1 MAKEKGVRSGGKAG
15 PGNRF
20 SSTEVAPSP
29 TPMGPWGPEGIIA
42 PRTPNLYQLRG
53 DQLHITYSPAGFDG
67 QKYFT
72 YHDAK
77 QMLNFRGDAVRIV
90 ETEFGTLVSVTLASN
105 SGNQSTEFTLVV
117 PLVKL
122 LASLQAPVK
131 TLGITTIQEPGI
143 DQTQMYTVTELSGT
157 ASIVKFGQ

>member
-53 DQLHITYSPAGFDG
+53 EKLHITYSPAGFDG
-67 QKYFT
+67 RKYFT
-72 YHDAK
+72 YHDPH
-77 QMLNFRGDAVRIV
+77 QMLNLSGDAVRTIHA
-90 ETEFGTLVSVTLASN
+90 EFGTLVSVTLASN
-105 SGNQSTEFTLVV
+105 PANQSTEFTLMV
-117 PLVKL
+117 PVVKL
-122 LASLQAPVK
+122 FASTQAAVK
-131 TLGITTIQEPGI
+131 TFGITTIQEPGM

-157 ASIVKFGQ
+157 ASIVKFGK